1 MTIWLVRHGETE
13 WSISGQHTG
22 STDIPLTPEGRLQAS
37 AIGKLLAG
45 RRFDHVFSSP
55 MLRAQDTARLAGFGE
70 RIRVHEGLL
79 EYDYGVFEGL
89 TTGQIRATHPGWRLF
104 RDGCPGGETPEQMA
118 KRVDSLIEE
127 LRQLGG
133 NILLFGHGHCFRS
146 LAVRF
151 LDLPIRYA
159 MNLLLDAGTISIVS
173 DARRAGA
180 RAVEPPGPAPCDGRR
195 RHRGRDRPNGPL
207 GESARIRPWV
217 ASSRSSRSSRPG
229 SS

>member
-55 MLRAQDTARLAGFGE
+55 MLRAQDTARLAGFGD

-79 EYDYGVFEGL
+79 EYNYGEFEGL

-118 KRVDSLIEE
+118 KRVDALIEE
-127 LRQLGG
+127 LHELGG
-133 NILLFGHGHCFRS
+133 NSLLFGHGHCFRS

-173 DARRAGA
+173 DGRD
-180 RAVEPPGPAPCDGRR
+180 GPALALWNRR
-195 RHRGRDRPNGPL
+195 VQPRATVVADIAAAI
-207 GESARIRPWV
+207 ARTVP
-217 ASSRSSRSSRPG
+217 
-229 SS
+229 